1 MRYLLAIWVMLMS
14 SLAQAQMVVA
24 IKNGVGVTTS
34 GSQAVSGLFAGDIDL
49 IYTVGTVAGGGS
61 IVFSECTVD
70 PLNPSAGCL
79 TTVTSPSVSS
89 ATGPAAIK
97 IHAGHSSSV
106 VVAWTVSGSFSATV
120 WLSVQGVT
128 PGEVQGI
135 DGGYPV
141 AVTGNLSVSPASNTF
156 SSQQCSSVSCG
167 SSAPTGL
174 PGDAGMIGVV
184 VSNPLLGQPQ
194 VNVGP
199 CNAVDAGLGVP
210 IYGGSSYPQSNNV
223 SASSCCE
230 TWDAGVTVSA
240 CVVWP

>member
-1 MRYLLAIWVMLMS
+1 MISWSVTGANES
-14 SLAQAQMVVA
+14 F
-24 IKNGVGVTTS
+24 VGVDVS
-34 GSQAVSGLFAGDIDL
+34 LVNRAAVSA
-49 IYTVGTVAGGGS
+49 
-61 IVFSECTVD
+61 
-70 PLNPSAGCL
+70 
-79 TTVTSPSVSS
+79 PSV
-89 ATGPAAIK
+89 
-97 IHAGHSSSV
+97 
-106 VVAWTVSGSFSATV
+106 
-120 WLSVQGVT
+120 
-128 PGEVQGI
+128 EGI
-135 DGGYPV
+135 DGGRPV
-141 AVTGNLSVSPASNTF
+141 AVTGTLAVSALSSTF
-156 SSQQCSSVSCG
+156 SAQQCSLVSCG